1 MQHTAREKDAQSSDS
16 ASLACPIAAGRH
28 RLVGLRVVQ
37 HLPPSLTELGQL
49 SAHRQVSD
57 NP

>member
-1 MQHTAREKDAQSSDS
+1 MPDYEHKKIVET
-16 ASLACPIAAGRH
+16 IT
-28 RLVGLRVVQ
+28 RLVQ
-37 HLPPSLTELGQL
+37 HLPPSLTGLGQL